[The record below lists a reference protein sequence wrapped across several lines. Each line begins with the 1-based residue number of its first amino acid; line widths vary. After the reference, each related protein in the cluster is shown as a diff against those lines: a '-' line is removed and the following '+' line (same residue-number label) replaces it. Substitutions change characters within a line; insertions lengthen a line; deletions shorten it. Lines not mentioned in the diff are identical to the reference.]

1 MNIRRAFLA
10 GVVGGAI
17 MAVLGKVVPV
27 SVEMILGT
35 LFLPRGVGAWVLGL
49 VLHLVI
55 SGAIALLYG
64 LGFERITH
72 RATAGIG
79 AAFSIVHVVIGGL
92 ALAALPAI
100 HPLIPEQIRAPGMFM
115 SSIGFGGV
123 LLFLIEHLVYGAIVG
138 QLYGPV
144 MHPRETG
151 APVTRFGRGR
161 VSGAA

>member
-10 GVVGGAI
+10 GVLGGVV

-27 SVEMILGT
+27 QLETILGT
-35 LFLPRGVGAWVLGL
+35 FFLPRGVGAWVLGL
-49 VLHLVI
+49 VLHLLI

-79 AAFSIVHVVIGGL
+79 VVFSILHVVIGGL
-92 ALAALPAI
+92 AFGALPAI
-100 HPLIPEQIRAPGMFM
+100 HPLIPEQIRAPGAFM

-123 LLFLIEHLVYGAIVG
+123 LLFVIEHIVYGAIVG
-138 QLYGPV
+138 QLYGRV
-144 MHPRETG
+144 RHPRESMPV
-151 APVTRFGRGR
+151 APMGRP
-161 VSGAA
+161 A